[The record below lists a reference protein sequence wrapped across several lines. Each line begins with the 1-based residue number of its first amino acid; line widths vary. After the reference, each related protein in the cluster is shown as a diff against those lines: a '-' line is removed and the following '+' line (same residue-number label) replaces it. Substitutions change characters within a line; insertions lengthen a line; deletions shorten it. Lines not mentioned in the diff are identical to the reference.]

1 MRHGNSY
8 KTNRHMSTVS
18 FRSLSFNSLTTKCLG
33 FKKKERHN
41 QETANILCNIET
53 ICKSELELN
62 FTVVPSTILNVR
74 VFPQLGHEAS
84 ALNCSAL
91 IN

>member
-1 MRHGNSY
+1 
-8 KTNRHMSTVS
+8 MSTVS
-18 FRSLSFNSLTTKCLG
+18 FRSSSFNSLTTKCLV
-33 FKKKERHN
+33 FKKKKLKKHN

-84 ALNCSAL
+84 ALNRSAL
-91 IN
+91 MN